1 MTDDQKRT
9 SQLIASWTQ
18 VIAVLIGV
26 GTILVQMGRKEQQL
40 ITTSQQVRE
49 LSEIVTDLAK
59 AQVGF
64 TINDR
69 NMEDRLRELAGRLDR
84 LERSRT

>member
-1 MTDDQKRT
+1 
-9 SQLIASWTQ
+9 
-18 VIAVLIGV
+18 
-26 GTILVQMGRKEQQL
+26 MGRKEQQL

-69 NMEDRLRELAGRLDR
+69 NTEDRLRELASRLDR

>member
-1 MTDDQKRT
+1 MTEDQKRT
-9 SQLIASWTQ
+9 SQLVASWTQ
-18 VIAVLIGV
+18 VIAVVIGV
-26 GTILVQMGRKEQQL
+26 GTVLVQMGRKEQQL

-69 NMEDRLRELAGRLDR
+69 NTEDRLRELASRLDR

>member
-1 MTDDQKRT
+1 MTEDQKRT
-9 SQLIASWTQ
+9 YQLVASWAQ
-18 VIAVLIGV
+18 VIAVLTGV

-59 AQVGF
+59 AQVGYSISNKH
-64 TINDR
+64 T
-69 NMEDRLRELAGRLDR
+69 EDRLRELASRLDR
-84 LERSRT
+84 LERNRT